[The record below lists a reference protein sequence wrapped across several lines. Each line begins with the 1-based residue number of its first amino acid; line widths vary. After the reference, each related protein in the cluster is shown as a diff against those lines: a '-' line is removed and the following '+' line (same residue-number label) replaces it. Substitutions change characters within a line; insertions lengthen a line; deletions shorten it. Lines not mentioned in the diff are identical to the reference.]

1 MKVINIIG
9 SFVGAIGAF
18 ATVAFLS
25 SILYHTNLP
34 ESKECNENVLRAEG
48 CKAIVS
54 ALFSDSKISYTYYSD
69 AKQWCHDSY
78 ER

>member
-1 MKVINIIG
+1 MSKQGMIGIILLIMFLAVAGFNIRD
-9 SFVGAIGAF
+9 SFQ
-18 ATVAFLS
+18 S
-25 SILYHTNLP
+25 W
-34 ESKECNENVLRAEG
+34 EECKECNENALRAEG